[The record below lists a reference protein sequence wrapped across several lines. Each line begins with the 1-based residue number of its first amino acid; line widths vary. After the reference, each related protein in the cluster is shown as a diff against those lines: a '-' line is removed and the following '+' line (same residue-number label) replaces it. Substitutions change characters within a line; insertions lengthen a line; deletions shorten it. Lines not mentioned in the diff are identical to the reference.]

1 MKKIRV
7 FAVLLLCVALL
18 AFAGC
23 GEKKSDQDTENG
35 TVTEETLNHDEE
47 TKGTDDGSAMDE
59 MKDGAEKAVDD
70 MKDAVDGDKT
80 ENRTNK
86 NEQIK
91 GGIAA
96 FSAVQ

>member
-23 GEKKSDQDTENG
+23 GDTKSDKDQDTENG
-35 TVTEETLNHDEE
+35 TVTEETLDHDEE
-47 TKGTDDGSAMDE
+47 TKGSDDGSAMDE

-70 MKDAVDGDKT
+70 MKDAVDGDSTRQETK
-80 ENRTNK
+80 NK
-86 NEQIK
+86 
-91 GGIAA
+91 
-96 FSAVQ
+96 

>member
-1 MKKIRV
+1 MKKLRV

-23 GEKKSDQDTENG
+23 GD
-35 TVTEETLNHDEE
+35 TEETLNHDEE

-70 MKDAVDGDKT
+70 MKDAADGNKT
-80 ENRTNK
+80 QQETKNK
-86 NEQIK
+86 
-91 GGIAA
+91 
-96 FSAVQ
+96 

>member
-35 TVTEETLNHDEE
+35 TDFCLNLVEGLNNQPEGFCGDS
-47 TKGTDDGSAMDE
+47 GSIFQEYME
-59 MKDGAEKAVDD
+59 
-70 MKDAVDGDKT
+70 
-80 ENRTNK
+80 
-86 NEQIK
+86 
-91 GGIAA
+91 
-96 FSAVQ
+96 

>member
-23 GEKKSDQDTENG
+23 REKKSDQDTENG

-47 TKGTDDGSAMDE
+47 KKGTDDGSAMDE
-59 MKDGAEKAVDD
+59 MKDGAEKASAHASRTL
-70 MKDAVDGDKT
+70 KAVYEAIGFVAKP
-80 ENRTNK
+80 
-86 NEQIK
+86 
-91 GGIAA
+91 
-96 FSAVQ
+96 

>member
-35 TVTEETLNHDEE
+35 TVTEETLNHDEA

-86 NEQIK
+86 N
-91 GGIAA
+91 
-96 FSAVQ
+96 

>member
-23 GEKKSDQDTENG
+23 GEKKSDQDTENE

-86 NEQIK
+86 N
-91 GGIAA
+91 
-96 FSAVQ
+96 

>member
-35 TVTEETLNHDEE
+35 TVTEETPVSYTHLDVY
-47 TKGTDDGSAMDE
+47 KRQDQG
-59 MKDGAEKAVDD
+59 
-70 MKDAVDGDKT
+70 
-80 ENRTNK
+80 
-86 NEQIK
+86 
-91 GGIAA
+91 
-96 FSAVQ
+96 

>member
-35 TVTEETLNHDEE
+35 TVTEETLNHVPTPKSQ
-47 TKGTDDGSAMDE
+47 TKTL
-59 MKDGAEKAVDD
+59 
-70 MKDAVDGDKT
+70 T
-80 ENRTNK
+80 
-86 NEQIK
+86 I
-91 GGIAA
+91 GGRY
-96 FSAVQ
+96 FYG

>member
-80 ENRTNK
+80 ENRTNT
-86 NEQIK
+86 N
-91 GGIAA
+91 
-96 FSAVQ
+96 

>member
-23 GEKKSDQDTENG
+23 GEKNSDQDTEND

-47 TKGTDDGSAMDE
+47 TKGTDDDSAMDE

-70 MKDAVDGDKT
+70 MKDAVDGDSTKQET
-80 ENRTNK
+80 KNK
-86 NEQIK
+86 
-91 GGIAA
+91 
-96 FSAVQ
+96 

>member
-1 MKKIRV
+1 MKKLRV

-23 GEKKSDQDTENG
+23 GDTKSDQDTEND

-47 TKGTDDGSAMDE
+47 SAMDE

-70 MKDAVDGDKT
+70 MKDAADGNKT
-80 ENRTNK
+80 QQETKNK
-86 NEQIK
+86 
-91 GGIAA
+91 
-96 FSAVQ
+96 

>member
-23 GEKKSDQDTENG
+23 GESKSDQDTKNG

-47 TKGTDDGSAMDE
+47 TRGSDDGSAMDE

-70 MKDAVDGDKT
+70 MKDAADGDKT
-80 ENRTNK
+80 QHETK
-86 NEQIK
+86 NN
-91 GGIAA
+91 
-96 FSAVQ
+96 

>member
-59 MKDGAEKAVDD
+59 MKDGAEKASVHASRTL
-70 MKDAVDGDKT
+70 KAVYEAIGFVAKP
-80 ENRTNK
+80 
-86 NEQIK
+86 
-91 GGIAA
+91 
-96 FSAVQ
+96 

>member
-47 TKGTDDGSAMDE
+47 TKGADDGSAMDE

-86 NEQIK
+86 N
-91 GGIAA
+91 
-96 FSAVQ
+96 

>member
-47 TKGTDDGSAMDE
+47 TKGTDDGSATINHNVQDMYQAMDE

-86 NEQIK
+86 N
-91 GGIAA
+91 
-96 FSAVQ
+96 

>member
-47 TKGTDDGSAMDE
+47 TK
-59 MKDGAEKAVDD
+59 
-70 MKDAVDGDKT
+70 
-80 ENRTNK
+80 K
-86 NEQIK
+86 N
-91 GGIAA
+91 
-96 FSAVQ
+96 

>member
-1 MKKIRV
+1 MKKLRV

-23 GEKKSDQDTENG
+23 GDTKSDQDTEND

-59 MKDGAEKAVDD
+59 MKDGAEKAQ
-70 MKDAVDGDKT
+70 AVLDQL
-80 ENRTNK
+80 N
-86 NEQIK
+86 
-91 GGIAA
+91 
-96 FSAVQ
+96 

>member
-23 GEKKSDQDTENG
+23 GDTKSDRDTENS
-35 TVTEETLNHDEE
+35 TVTEETLNHEEE
-47 TKGTDDGSAMDE
+47 TRGSDDGSAMDE

-70 MKDAVDGDKT
+70 MKDAADGDKT
-80 ENRTNK
+80 RHETRDN
-86 NEQIK
+86 
-91 GGIAA
+91 
-96 FSAVQ
+96 

>member
-1 MKKIRV
+1 MKKLRV

-23 GEKKSDQDTENG
+23 GDTKSDQDTEND

-70 MKDAVDGDKT
+70 MKDAADANKT
-80 ENRTNK
+80 HQQTK
-86 NEQIK
+86 K
-91 GGIAA
+91 K
-96 FSAVQ
+96 

>member
-1 MKKIRV
+1 MCCTSGIRRMRR
-7 FAVLLLCVALL
+7 
-18 AFAGC
+18 
-23 GEKKSDQDTENG
+23 EKSDQDTENG

-86 NEQIK
+86 N
-91 GGIAA
+91 
-96 FSAVQ
+96 

>member
-35 TVTEETLNHDEE
+35 TVTEETLNLTIQTLGME
-47 TKGTDDGSAMDE
+47 SS
-59 MKDGAEKAVDD
+59 
-70 MKDAVDGDKT
+70 
-80 ENRTNK
+80 RTL
-86 NEQIK
+86 
-91 GGIAA
+91 
-96 FSAVQ
+96 

>member
-23 GEKKSDQDTENG
+23 GEKKSDTENG

-86 NEQIK
+86 N
-91 GGIAA
+91 
-96 FSAVQ
+96 

>member
-23 GEKKSDQDTENG
+23 GEKKSDQD
-35 TVTEETLNHDEE
+35 
-47 TKGTDDGSAMDE
+47 TDDGSAMDE

-86 NEQIK
+86 N
-91 GGIAA
+91 
-96 FSAVQ
+96 